1 MKVGIIGLGLIGGSM
16 AKAIRLNT
24 DHYVLGMDIDKTI
37 VTKAKIIEAIN
48 EELTEKNIGECDMI
62 ILALY
67 PDATVETVRKYAHL
81 IKKGAYVIDC
91 GGVKEKVCYNIPE
104 IAKENGFVFVG
115 GHPMAGI
122 EKIGFKYSNA
132 EIFADASMILTPDD
146 DVKIEDLAN
155 IKIFFLSIGFGKITV
170 KTAEDH
176 DRIIAYTSQLAHVL
190 SNAYVK
196 SETAKDHRGLSAGS
210 FMDLT
215 RVAYLNETMWTE
227 LFLENKNN
235 LINEIST
242 LIDNLNEYK
251 SALEDDNADGL
262 KELLKKGRELK
273 EAIDNEKSND

>member
-1 MKVGIIGLGLIGGSM
+1 MKIGIIGLGLIGGSM

-24 DHYVLGMDIDKTI
+24 EHYVLGMDIDPKI

-48 EELTEKNIGECDMI
+48 EELTENNIGECDMV

-67 PDATVETVRKYAHL
+67 PEATVETVKKYAHL
-81 IKKGAYVIDC
+81 IKKGAYLIDC
-91 GGVKEKVCYNIPE
+91 GGVKEKVCNNIPE
-104 IAKENGFVFVG
+104 IARENGFIFIG

-170 KTAEDH
+170 KTAKDH

-196 SETAKDHRGLSAGS
+196 SETAREHKGLSAGS

-227 LFLENKNN
+227 LFMENKNN

-242 LIDNLNEYK
+242 LIDNLSKYK
-251 SALEDDNADGL
+251 IALEENNADEL
-262 KELLKKGRELK
+262 KELLKNGRELK
-273 EAIDNEKSND
+273 EALNNE

>member
-1 MKVGIIGLGLIGGSM
+1 MKIGIIGLGLIGGSM

-24 DHYVLGMDIDKTI
+24 DHYVLGMDLDPNV

-48 EELTEKNIGECDMI
+48 EELTQKNIGECDMI

-67 PDATVETVRKYAHL
+67 PNATVETVKKYAHL
-81 IKKGAYVIDC
+81 IKKGAYLIDC
-91 GGVKEKVCYNIPE
+91 GGVKEKVCDNIPD
-104 IAKENGFVFVG
+104 IAKKNGFIFVG

-170 KTAEDH
+170 KTAKDH

-196 SETAKDHRGLSAGS
+196 SKTAKEHKGLSAGS
-210 FMDLT
+210 FKDLT

-227 LFLENKNN
+227 LFFENKDN
-235 LINEIST
+235 LISEIST
-242 LIDNLNEYK
+242 LVDNLTEYK
-251 SALEDDNADGL
+251 TALESDNPDKL
-262 KELLKKGRELK
+262 KELLKVGRELK
-273 EAIDNEKSND
+273 EVLDNE

>member
-1 MKVGIIGLGLIGGSM
+1 MKIGIIGLGLIGGSM

-24 DHYVLGMDIDKTI
+24 DHYVLGTDIDQKV

-62 ILALY
+62 ISALY
-67 PDATVETVRKYAHL
+67 PDATVETVKKFAHL
-81 IKKGAYVIDC
+81 IKKGAYLIDC
-91 GGVKEKVCYNIPE
+91 GGVKEKVCDNIPQ

-132 EIFADASMILTPDD
+132 DIFKEASMILTPDD
-146 DVKIEDLAN
+146 SVKIEDLAN

-170 KTAEDH
+170 KSAKEH
-176 DRIIAYTSQLAHVL
+176 DKIIAYTSQLAHVL

-196 SETAKDHRGLSAGS
+196 SETAQEHRGLSAGS
-210 FMDLT
+210 FKDLT

-227 LFLENKNN
+227 LFMENKNN
-235 LINEIST
+235 LISEINT
-242 LIDNLNEYK
+242 LIENLGEYK
-251 SALEDDNADGL
+251 TALENNNADEL

-273 EAIDNEKSND
+273 EALDNE

>member
-24 DHYVLGMDIDKTI
+24 DHYVLGMDTDKSV

-48 EELTEKNIGECDMI
+48 EELTEENIGQCDML

-67 PDATVETVRKYAHL
+67 PDATIQTVKKYAHL
-81 IKKGAYVIDC
+81 IKKGAYLIDC
-91 GGVKEKVCYNIPE
+91 GGVKERVCDNLHE

-146 DVKIEDLAN
+146 SVKIEALAD
-155 IKIFFLSIGFGKITV
+155 IKVFFLSIGFGKITV
-170 KTAEDH
+170 KDAKDH

-196 SETAKDHRGLSAGS
+196 SETAKEHKGLSAGS
-210 FMDLT
+210 FKDLT

-227 LFLENKNN
+227 LFLENKKN
-235 LINEIST
+235 LIAEISR
-242 LIDNLNEYK
+242 LVDSLSEYK
-251 SALEDDNADGL
+251 TALENEDADRL
-262 KELLKKGRELK
+262 KALLKDGRELK
-273 EAIDNEKSND
+273 EALDNE

>member
-1 MKVGIIGLGLIGGSM
+1 MKIGIIGLGLIGGSM

-24 DHYVLGMDIDKTI
+24 EHYVLGMDIDRQI

-48 EELTEKNIGECDMI
+48 EELTEKNIGECDML

-67 PDATVETVRKYAHL
+67 PEATVETVKKYAPL
-81 IKKGAYVIDC
+81 IKKGAYLIDC
-91 GGVKEKVCYNIPE
+91 GGVKEKVCNNIPQ
-104 IAKENGFVFVG
+104 IAKENGFIFVG

-146 DVKIEDLAN
+146 NVKIEDLAN

-170 KTAEDH
+170 KSAKDH

-196 SETAKDHRGLSAGS
+196 SETAKEHKGLSAGS
-210 FMDLT
+210 FKDLT

-227 LFLENKNN
+227 LFLENKDN
-235 LINEIST
+235 LISEIGT
-242 LIDNLNEYK
+242 LIDNLSEYK
-251 SALEDDNADGL
+251 EALKTENADKL
-262 KELLKKGRELK
+262 KELLKCGRELK
-273 EAIDNEKSND
+273 EALDND

>member
-1 MKVGIIGLGLIGGSM
+1 MKIGIIGLGLIGGSM

-24 DHYVLGMDIDKTI
+24 DHYVLGMDIDAKV

-48 EELTEKNIGECDMI
+48 EELTEQNIGECDMI

-67 PDATVETVRKYAHL
+67 PNETVEVVKKYAHL

-91 GGVKEKVCYNIPE
+91 GGVKEKVCDNIPE
-104 IAKENGFVFVG
+104 IAMKNEFIFVG

-122 EKIGFKYSNA
+122 EKIGFQYSNA
-132 EIFADASMILTPDD
+132 EIFAEASMILTPDD
-146 DVKIEDLAN
+146 HVKIEDLAN

-170 KTAEDH
+170 KTAKDH

-196 SETAKDHRGLSAGS
+196 SETAKEHKGLSAGS
-210 FMDLT
+210 FKDLT

-227 LFLENKNN
+227 LFLENKTN
-235 LINEIST
+235 LISEISG
-242 LIDNLNEYK
+242 LIENLSAYK
-251 SALEDDNADGL
+251 IALENNDAEELNT
-262 KELLKKGRELK
+262 LLKSGRELK
-273 EAIDNEKSND
+273 EALDHE

>member
-1 MKVGIIGLGLIGGSM
+1 MKIGIIGLGLIGGSM

-24 DHYVLGMDIDKTI
+24 DHYVLGMDIDKSI

-48 EELTEKNIGECDMI
+48 EELTEKNIGECDML

-67 PDATVETVRKYAHL
+67 PDATVETAKKYAHL
-81 IKKGAYVIDC
+81 IKKGAYLIDC
-91 GGVKEKVCYNIPE
+91 GGVKEKVCDNIPE
-104 IAKENGFVFVG
+104 IAKENGFIFVG

-132 EIFADASMILTPDD
+132 EIFKEASMILTPDD
-146 DVKIEDLAN
+146 SVKIEDLAN

-170 KTAEDH
+170 KSAKDH

-196 SETAKDHRGLSAGS
+196 SETAQEHKGLSAGS
-210 FMDLT
+210 FKDLT

-227 LFLENKNN
+227 LFLENKKN
-235 LINEIST
+235 LINEISG
-242 LIDNLNEYK
+242 LINNLNKYK
-251 SALEDDNADGL
+251 SALENDNADEL
-262 KELLKKGRELK
+262 KELLKCGRELK
-273 EAIDNEKSND
+273 EALDNE

>member
-24 DHYVLGMDIDKTI
+24 DHYVLGTDIDKSI

-48 EELTEKNIGECDMI
+48 EELTVENIGLCDII

-67 PDATVETVRKYAHL
+67 PDATVETVKKYALL

-91 GGVKEKVCYNIPE
+91 GGVKEKVCENIPQ
-104 IAKENGFVFVG
+104 IAKEQGFIFVG

-132 EIFADASMILTPDD
+132 EIFAEASMILTPDD
-146 DVKIEDLAN
+146 SVKIEDLAN
-155 IKIFFLSIGFGKITV
+155 IKIFFLSLGFGKITV
-170 KTAEDH
+170 KSAKDH
-176 DRIIAYTSQLAHVL
+176 DRIIAYTSQLAHIL

-196 SETAKDHRGLSAGS
+196 SKTAKEHKGLSAGS
-210 FMDLT
+210 FKDLT

-227 LFLENKNN
+227 LFMENKENLIAEIDGLINN
-235 LINEIST
+235 LS
-242 LIDNLNEYK
+242 EYK
-251 SALEDDNADGL
+251 ASL
-262 KELLKKGRELK
+262 KNNDAEKLKKLLKDGRELK
-273 EAIDNEKSND
+273 EELDNE

>member
-1 MKVGIIGLGLIGGSM
+1 MKIGIIGLGLIGGSM

-24 DHYVLGMDIDKTI
+24 DHYVLGMDIDEKV

-48 EELTEKNIGECDMI
+48 EELTENNIGECDMI

-67 PDATVETVRKYAHL
+67 PEATISTVNKYAHL
-81 IKKGAYVIDC
+81 IKKGAYLIDC
-91 GGVKEKVCYNIPE
+91 SGVKERVCDNIPKT
-104 IAKENGFVFVG
+104 AKENGFVFVG

-122 EKIGFKYSNA
+122 EKIGFNYSNA

-146 DVKIEDLAN
+146 DIKIEDLAN

-170 KTAEDH
+170 KSAKDH

-196 SETAKDHRGLSAGS
+196 SKTAKEHKGLSAGS
-210 FMDLT
+210 FKDLT

-227 LFLENKNN
+227 LFLENKEN
-235 LINEIST
+235 LLSEING
-242 LIDNLNEYK
+242 LIGNLSEYK
-251 SALEDDNADGL
+251 IALENSDATEL
-262 KELLKKGRELK
+262 KKLLKNGRELK
-273 EAIDNEKSND
+273 EVLDNE

>member
-1 MKVGIIGLGLIGGSM
+1 MKIGIIGLGLIGGSM

-24 DHYVLGMDIDKTI
+24 DHYVLGMDIDKSI

-62 ILALY
+62 ISALY
-67 PDATVETVRKYAHL
+67 PDATVETVKNYAHL
-81 IKKGAYVIDC
+81 TKKGAYLIDC
-91 GGVKEKVCYNIPE
+91 GGVKEKVCDSIPQ
-104 IAKENGFVFVG
+104 IAKENGFIFVG

-132 EIFADASMILTPDD
+132 DIFKEASMILTPDD
-146 DVKIEDLAN
+146 SVKIEDLAN

-170 KTAEDH
+170 KSAKEH
-176 DRIIAYTSQLAHVL
+176 DKIIAYTSQLAHVL

-196 SETAKDHRGLSAGS
+196 SETAQEHRGLSAGS
-210 FMDLT
+210 FKDLT

-235 LINEIST
+235 LISEIDT
-242 LIDNLNEYK
+242 LIKNLGEYK
-251 SALEDDNADGL
+251 TALEDDNADRL
-262 KELLKKGRELK
+262 KELLKNGRELK
-273 EAIDNEKSND
+273 EALDNE

>member
-1 MKVGIIGLGLIGGSM
+1 MKIGIIGLGLIGGSM

-24 DHYVLGMDIDKTI
+24 DHYVLGMDIDKSI

-48 EELTEKNIGECDMI
+48 EELTEKNIGECDML

-67 PDATVETVRKYAHL
+67 PDATVETVKKYAHL
-81 IKKGAYVIDC
+81 IKKGAYLIDC
-91 GGVKEKVCYNIPE
+91 GGVKEKVCDNIPE
-104 IAKENGFVFVG
+104 IAKENGFIFVG

-132 EIFADASMILTPDD
+132 EIFKEASMILTPDD
-146 DVKIEDLAN
+146 SVKIEDLAN

-170 KTAEDH
+170 KSAKDH

-196 SETAKDHRGLSAGS
+196 SETAQEHKGLSAGS
-210 FMDLT
+210 FKDLT

-227 LFLENKNN
+227 LFLENKKN
-235 LINEIST
+235 LINEISG
-242 LIDNLNEYK
+242 LINNLNKYK
-251 SALEDDNADGL
+251 SALENDNADEL
-262 KELLKKGRELK
+262 KELLKCGRELK
-273 EAIDNEKSND
+273 EALDNE